1 MAASG
6 VGFDARSR
14 SRRGG
19 MNEREG
25 RASERA
31 SEKGRVASAS
41 ARARARARARTHA
54 VEAFHGVDVDLL
66 DEIDLLPHLR
76 ERASPMPRQRVPSS
90 RLLFVN
96 ASRRVD
102 DSPLEI

>member
-1 MAASG
+1 
-6 VGFDARSR
+6 
-14 SRRGG
+14 

-31 SEKGRVASAS
+31 SEKGRVASASASAS

-76 ERASPMPRQRVPSS
+76 ERASPMSRQRVPSS

-96 ASRRVD
+96 DSRRVD